1 MNYYLGIDL
10 GGTNM
15 VSGVVD
21 NNFNIIA
28 KSDVQTNCPRYPKL
42 IMDDIFD
49 VSMDCLKKANISIDE
64 LDMVGIGAPGT
75 IDKNKGS
82 ILYANNLNFHNVPIV
97 EYLQK
102 KFNKK
107 IFIDNDANA
116 AAYGEFINGAAK
128 DTKYAVVITLGTGVG
143 SGVIIDSKIYSGFNF
158 AASELGHTILQLD
171 GRPCTC
177 GRKGCFEAYCSA
189 TALIDQTKEYMNK
202 DSKTLMWELCNGDIS
217 NVSGRTAFE
226 AMKRGDSLAKELL
239 IDQTKEYMNKDSKT
253 LMWELCNGDISNVS
267 GRTAFEAMKRGD
279 SLAKELVDKY
289 IYYLSNGITNIVNA
303 FEPEILCIGGG
314 VSKEGDFLLNP
325 IRDFVYRKMYVK
337 EGAKFT
343 KIVTAKLGNDA
354 GIIGAAFLGN
364 SY

>member
-1 MNYYLGIDL
+1 MKYYLGIDL
-10 GGTNM
+10 GGTNI

-21 NNFNIIA
+21 DNFNIIA
-28 KSDVQTNCPRYPKL
+28 KSDVKTNCPRDPKL

-64 LDMVGIGAPGT
+64 LEMVGIGAPGT
-75 IDKNKGS
+75 IDKNKGL
-82 ILYANNLNFHNVPIV
+82 ILYANNLYFHNVPIV
-97 EYLQK
+97 DYLQK

-128 DTKYAVVITLGTGVG
+128 NTKYAVVITLGTGVG

-158 AASELGHTILQLD
+158 AAAELGHTILQLD

-202 DSKTLMWELCNGDIS
+202 DSKTLMWELCNGNIS

-226 AMKRGDSLAKELL
+226 AMKKGD
-239 IDQTKEYMNKDSKT
+239 Y
-253 LMWELCNGDISNVS
+253 
-267 GRTAFEAMKRGD
+267 
-279 SLAKELVDKY
+279 LAKELVDKY

-325 IRDFVYRKMYVK
+325 IRDFVSRKMYIK
-337 EGAKFT
+337 EGSKFT
-343 KIVTAKLGNDA
+343 KIVTATLGNDA